1 MRQDEGRLS
10 SDGEG
15 DAIAG
20 GGREEGGGGSEC
32 YPGRCTGERGG
43 APGDDGGEGRRK
55 KHEHLLGRFVSGMG
69 MSGKKPQSQLQ
80 PENTNMTETV
90 AAKRKITD
98 FFRVSKK
105 PKREAKV
112 QVEVKTTTDQAAG
125 ASAAV
130 SAAVSTVVSTPAFDK
145 TKFIAS
151 LTSEQRY
158 LLELEL
164 TTMEDSWLEL
174 LHTEL
179 TKPYFLDLKRFL
191 LKEWAGS
198 VPIFPPRDDVY
209 AWTRLTP
216 LRAVRV
222 LVIGQDPYHNYNQA
236 HGLAF
241 SVRDRHTRVPPSL
254 VNIFKGLRNDYPD
267 FVPPA
272 HGDLTPWARE
282 GVLLLNT
289 CLTVQAHRANS
300 HAKRGWEHFTAA
312 VVRELVRASE
322 RAGRGL
328 VLIAWGRPA
337 QQLVARL
344 DLGLAPATSP
354 RGASSAST
362 KDTSRPLLYLCGA
375 HPSPLSATRGG
386 FFTNGHF
393 RRCNEWLREHGR
405 GEIVWQL

>member
-1 MRQDEGRLS
+1 MRLP
-10 SDGEG
+10 
-15 DAIAG
+15 AG
-20 GGREEGGGGSEC
+20 GAWGGSES
-32 YPGRCTGERGG
+32 YPDRCTGERGG
-43 APGDDGGEGRRK
+43 GEKK
-55 KHEHLLGRFVSGMG
+55 KHVCLCWEVSCRGREQATT
-69 MSGKKPQSQLQ
+69 PAAAR
-80 PENTNMTETV
+80 PPDTPHTAMTET
-90 AAKRKITD
+90 APAKRKITD
-98 FFRVSKK
+98 FFQASKR
-105 PKREAKV
+105 PKREEKA
-112 QVEVKTTTDQAAG
+112 EVKVKTATAPATTTTAPATDQTAPAA
-125 ASAAV
+125 AAAPPPPPV
-130 SAAVSTVVSTPAFDK
+130 FDK
-145 TKFIAS
+145 AKYIAS

-158 LLELEL
+158 LLDLEL

-174 LHTEL
+174 LHSEL

-191 LKEWAGS
+191 LKEWAGP
-198 VPIFPPRDDVY
+198 VPIFPPREDVY

-222 LVIGQDPYHNYNQA
+222 LVIGQDPYHNHNQA

-241 SVRDRHTRVPPSL
+241 SVRDPHTRVPPSL

-322 RAGRGL
+322 RAGRAL
-328 VLIAWGRPA
+328 VLVAWGRPA

>member
-1 MRQDEGRLS
+1 MRLP
-10 SDGEG
+10 
-15 DAIAG
+15 AG
-20 GGREEGGGGSEC
+20 GAWGGSES
-32 YPGRCTGERGG
+32 YPDRCTGERGG
-43 APGDDGGEGRRK
+43 EAGGGGEKK
-55 KHEHLLGRFVSGMG
+55 KHVCLCWEVSCRGREQATT
-69 MSGKKPQSQLQ
+69 PAAAR
-80 PENTNMTETV
+80 PPDTPHTAMTET
-90 AAKRKITD
+90 APAKRKITD
-98 FFRVSKK
+98 FFQASKR
-105 PKREAKV
+105 PKREEKA
-112 QVEVKTTTDQAAG
+112 EVKVKTATAPATTTTAPATDQTAPAA
-125 ASAAV
+125 AAAPPPPPV
-130 SAAVSTVVSTPAFDK
+130 FDK
-145 TKFIAS
+145 AKYIAS

-158 LLELEL
+158 LLDLEL

-174 LHTEL
+174 LHSEL

-191 LKEWAGS
+191 LKEWAGP
-198 VPIFPPRDDVY
+198 VPIFPPREDVY

-222 LVIGQDPYHNYNQA
+222 LVIGQDPYHNHNQA

-241 SVRDRHTRVPPSL
+241 SVRDPHTRVPPSL

-300 HAKRGWEHFTAA
+300 HAKRGWEHFIAA

-322 RAGRGL
+322 RAGRAL
-328 VLIAWGRPA
+328 VLVAWGRPA
-337 QQLVARL
+337 QQLVTRL
-344 DLGLAPATSP
+344 DLGLAPPAP
-354 RGASSAST
+354 GAGAANSA
-362 KDTSRPLLYLCGA
+362 RPLLYLYGA